1 MSKASPKTALVTGG
15 ARRVGAAFTRA
26 LAARG
31 YRVAIHYRSGA
42 AEARAVATEVGG
54 GAQAYPA
61 DLAQAG
67 AAAALVAEVA
77 RDMGPLDVVVNSASN
92 FYKVPFREVTEELWD
107 EVLAVNLRAPFFIA
121 QSAAAV
127 MREGGSIV
135 NMADLAA
142 FETWPEYMPHGI
154 SKAGVVQMTRA
165 LAREL
170 APRIRVNAIAPG
182 LVLAPEDMSDAEAE
196 RYAAST
202 PLRRNGSPADVVR
215 ALEYLID
222 APFVTGDVLFVDG
235 GRHVRI

>member
-1 MSKASPKTALVTGG
+1 MSNAATRTALVTGG

-42 AEARAVATEVGG
+42 ADARALAADVGG
-54 GAQAYPA
+54 GAQVYAA
-61 DLAQAG
+61 DLAQPG
-67 AAAALVAEVA
+67 AATALVAEVA

-92 FYKVPFREVTEELWD
+92 FYQVPFREVTEALWD
-107 EVLAVNLRAPFFIA
+107 EVLSVNLRAPFFIA
-121 QSAAAV
+121 QAAAGV
-127 MREGGSIV
+127 MRDGGTII

-142 FETWPEYMPHGI
+142 YETWPDYVPHGI
-154 SKAGVVQMTRA
+154 SKAGIVQLTRA
-165 LAREL
+165 LARAL
-170 APRIRVNAIAPG
+170 APGIRVNAIAPG

-202 PLRRNGSPADVVR
+202 PLRRNGTPAEVVR

-235 GRHVRI
+235 GRQVRT

>member
-42 AEARAVATEVGG
+42 AEARAVAAEVGG
-54 GAQAYPA
+54 GAQAYSA
-61 DLAQAG
+61 DLAQPG
-67 AAAALVAEVA
+67 AATALVAEVA
-77 RDMGPLDVVVNSASN
+77 RDLGPLDVVVNSASN

-165 LAREL
+165 LARAL

>member
-1 MSKASPKTALVTGG
+1 MSHAATRTALVTGG

-42 AEARAVATEVGG
+42 ADARALAADVGG
-54 GAQAYPA
+54 GAQVYAA
-61 DLAQAG
+61 DLAQPG
-67 AAAALVAEVA
+67 AATALVAEVA

-92 FYKVPFREVTEELWD
+92 FYQVPFREVTEALWD
-107 EVLAVNLRAPFFIA
+107 EVLSVNLRAPFFIA
-121 QSAAAV
+121 QAAAGV
-127 MREGGSIV
+127 MRDGGTII

-142 FETWPEYMPHGI
+142 FETWPDYVPHGI
-154 SKAGVVQMTRA
+154 SKAGIVQLTRA
-165 LAREL
+165 LARAL
-170 APRIRVNAIAPG
+170 APGIRVNAIAPG

-202 PLRRNGSPADVVR
+202 PLRRNGTPAEVVR

-235 GRHVRI
+235 GRQVRT

>member
-1 MSKASPKTALVTGG
+1 MSHAATRTALVTGG

-42 AEARAVATEVGG
+42 ADARALAADVGG
-54 GAQAYPA
+54 GAQVYAA
-61 DLAQAG
+61 DLAQPG
-67 AAAALVAEVA
+67 AATALVAEVA

-92 FYKVPFREVTEELWD
+92 FYQVPFREVTEALWD
-107 EVLAVNLRAPFFIA
+107 EVLSVNLRAPFFIA
-121 QSAAAV
+121 QAAAGV
-127 MREGGSIV
+127 MRDGGTII

-142 FETWPEYMPHGI
+142 FETWPDYVPHGI
-154 SKAGVVQMTRA
+154 SKAGIVQLTRA

-170 APRIRVNAIAPG
+170 APGIRVNAIAPG

-202 PLRRNGSPADVVR
+202 PLRRNGTPADVVR

-235 GRHVRI
+235 GRQVRT